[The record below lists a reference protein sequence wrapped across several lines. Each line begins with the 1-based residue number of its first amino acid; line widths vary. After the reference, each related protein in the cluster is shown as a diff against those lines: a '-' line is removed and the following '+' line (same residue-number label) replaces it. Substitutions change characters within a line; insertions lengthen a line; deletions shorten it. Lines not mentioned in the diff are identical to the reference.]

1 VFVAV
6 VVERRRANIVV
17 AVENKNGAAVEN
29 KTEATVAA
37 EGEMV
42 IVV

>member
-29 KTEATVAA
+29 KTEATVAV

-42 IVV
+42 IVL